1 LTPVRSSQYNI
12 YLAIQYVWTYFAKGG
27 ERTMSNQIDV
37 AVVYNGVTKTIK
49 VNLSQAVQAVLQH
62 ALDEFGIHQNRE
74 NFALFNASGQ
84 ELNASSSAQDAG
96 ITAGAQLLLR
106 PRQVRGG
113 M

>member
-1 LTPVRSSQYNI
+1 MDQAV
-12 YLAIQYVWTYFAKGG
+12 
-27 ERTMSNQIDV
+27 SNQIDV

-49 VNLSQAVQAVLQH
+49 VNLNQAVQAVLQH
-62 ALDEFGIHQNRE
+62 SLNEFGIHQNRE

-84 ELNASSSAQDAG
+84 ELNHGSSAQDAG